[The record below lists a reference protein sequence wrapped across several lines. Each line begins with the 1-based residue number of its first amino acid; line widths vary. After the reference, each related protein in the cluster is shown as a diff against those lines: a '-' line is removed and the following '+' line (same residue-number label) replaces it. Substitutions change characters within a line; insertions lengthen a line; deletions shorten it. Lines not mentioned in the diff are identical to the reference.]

1 MLPYADRSPNRPLA
15 LARHAGDRGRL
26 GAAGLCHPDPPGLKE
41 LQCCRKTGF
50 HPEHTRNGKDAG
62 NGARHPASPQLLSF
76 DPPHERS
83 SGVYD
88 HTSHVVWDAG
98 RELKVVDVR
107 KDKAPG
113 FV

>member
-1 MLPYADRSPNRPLA
+1 MLPQDRIPPRAHAQRQGRGQRCARTTLHLA
-15 LARHAGDRGRL
+15 A
-26 GAAGLCHPDPPGLKE
+26 
-41 LQCCRKTGF
+41 
-50 HPEHTRNGKDAG
+50 
-62 NGARHPASPQLLSF
+62 PQVLSF

-88 HTSHVVWDAG
+88 HTSHVVWDSG